1 MDTKHIN
8 TRVSA
13 SKTMQRPP
21 SRPRTASPGLETK
34 GLAVQQVEVLCA
46 SALLGTEP
54 QFLVRVLVLHSGV
67 HDNEGRCF
75 AKNSEGWRGI
85 VVIQHRLHGRAHR
98 GEALRG
104 LGHEPQQLIH
114 VDVCATPRQ
123 CHNKCGN
130 SSERRA
136 KGHTTST

>member
-98 GEALRG
+98 GETLRS
-104 LGHEPQQLIH
+104 LGHEAQQLIH
-114 VDVCATPRQ
+114 VDVCAKPRQ
-123 CHNKCGN
+123 CHGKCGN

-136 KGHTTST
+136 KSHTTSM

>member
-67 HDNEGRCF
+67 HDNEGRCY
-75 AKNSEGWRGI
+75 AQGSEGWRCAA
-85 VVIQHRLHGRAHR
+85 VVQCRLHEFADRS
-98 GEALRG
+98 EALRG
-104 LGHEPQQLIH
+104 LGHEP
-114 VDVCATPRQ
+114 
-123 CHNKCGN
+123 
-130 SSERRA
+130 
-136 KGHTTST
+136 

>member
-46 SALLGTEP
+46 SALLGTKP
-54 QFLVRVLVLHSGV
+54 QFLVRVLVLHAGTLDDPGSCLAQGS
-67 HDNEGRCF
+67 EGRRC
-75 AKNSEGWRGI
+75 A
-85 VVIQHRLHGRAHR
+85 VVVQRRLHGCADCS
-98 GEALRG
+98 EALRG
-104 LGHEPQQLIH
+104 LGHEAQQLIH
-114 VDVCATPRQ
+114 VDV
-123 CHNKCGN
+123 
-130 SSERRA
+130 
-136 KGHTTST
+136 